1 MKSFLRILRFIAP
14 YKGYA
19 WLNVL
24 CNVLAVLFSLVSIT
38 MIIPFLGILIGTTDP
53 VYEIPEFRLSASYFK
68 EFLYYK
74 ITSIVQEK
82 GNMEAL
88 GFVCVLVAVS
98 FFFRNLFRYLALYF
112 LTPLRNGVVRDIRAQ
127 LHTKVLHLPIA
138 YFTEKRKGDVMA
150 RLTNDV
156 KEVEQSII
164 SSLEMTVRDPLTIIA
179 FTLALF
185 SMSPQLTMFVFMVFP
200 VAGFIIGKIGRSLK
214 RTSTKAQDKL
224 ADILALI
231 EENISGLNIIKSFNA
246 EKRIDR
252 KFREENQNYYRI
264 SNRMFRKR
272 YLSSPTSEMLSMT
285 VLVTVMWFGG
295 KLVLKDGSLTPDV
308 FLGYITLFSQMIPP
322 AKSLT
327 TAFYNIQKGN
337 AAADRI
343 NEVIIENNPIV
354 DPEKPKAYTG
364 LGKEISFKN
373 VTFDYGDGPVLK
385 NINLSIPKGKTY
397 ALVGQSGSGK
407 TSLMNLVPRFYDVTE
422 GEVLLDDIRLRD
434 LNLSDIRKHIGM
446 VSQDSIL
453 FNDTVARN
461 IALGKEEA
469 SMEEVVEAAKI
480 ANAHEFITQLPDG
493 YDTNIGDGGG
503 RLSGGQKQRLAIA
516 RAVLINPEILLL
528 DEATS
533 ALDTESERL
542 VQEALEK
549 LLKGRTSLVIAHR
562 LSTIQHA
569 DKIIVMQDGKVIET
583 GTHLELAAKDGVYKK
598 LLDMQSFE

>member
-337 AAADRI
+337 ATADRI

>member
-252 KFREENQNYYRI
+252 KFREENQNSYI
-264 SNRMFRKR
+264 MSNRMFRKR